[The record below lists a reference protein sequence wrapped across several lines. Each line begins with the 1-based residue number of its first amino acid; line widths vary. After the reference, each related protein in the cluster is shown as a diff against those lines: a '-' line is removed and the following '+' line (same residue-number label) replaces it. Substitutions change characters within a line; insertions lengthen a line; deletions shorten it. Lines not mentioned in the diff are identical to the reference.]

1 MYQYSLLLVELKQKN
16 GRIRVLKVRIRI
28 SEKPGSG
35 TQLFWAEPVPLRK
48 KTRLRNTGR
57 DTSDSDH
64 PLPKVGVA
72 ECAGVSPTSRQP
84 GQVLLGQPLQLT
96 CSTRYT
102 RTLVVAGTV
111 IIRNESTHKIVS
123 SPIMRT
129 RISYIYSNPHL
140 IMRGHTRSDPYT
152 TLPCQH
158 SNL

>member
-1 MYQYSLLLVELKQKN
+1 MGGAGS
-16 GRIRVLKVRIRI
+16 I
-28 SEKPGSG
+28 EK
-35 TQLFWAEPVPLRK
+35 K

-123 SPIMRT
+123 GPIMRT

-140 IMRGHTRSDPYT
+140 IMRGHTRSDPYILYYPAMPT
-152 TLPCQH
+152 QQFV
-158 SNL
+158 NLIIIGVFLQIIT